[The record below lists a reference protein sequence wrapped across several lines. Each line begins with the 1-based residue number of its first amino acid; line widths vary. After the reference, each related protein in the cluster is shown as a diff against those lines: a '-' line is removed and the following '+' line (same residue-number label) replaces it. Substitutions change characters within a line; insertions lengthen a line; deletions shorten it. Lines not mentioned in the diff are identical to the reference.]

1 MENTKSMLSRKQ
13 FLGSLL
19 LAACWVPGASA
30 QSAAAGA
37 LSLDRYTAAE
47 LAQRAVRLK
56 QQADQSGTGSA
67 SEVLAKYPGHFTVL
81 GFRDKSGEA
90 ELHTSAEDIDVVLN
104 GTATLITGGS
114 MAGAKTTGP
123 GELRGPSIEGG
134 QKVVLKKGDILRIPA
149 NTPHQM
155 LIPEGASLTYF
166 VIKVETPAAA
176 HP

>member
-1 MENTKSMLSRKQ
+1 MSNLKQ
-13 FLGSLL
+13 FHAALL
-19 LAACWVPGASA
+19 LAMCGVPGVYA
-30 QSAAAGA
+30 QSASTAAST
-37 LSLDRYTAAE
+37 LPLDRYTAAQ
-47 LAQRAVRLK
+47 LAQRALQLK

-90 ELHTSAEDIDVVLN
+90 ELHTGAEDIDFVLD

-123 GELRGPSIEGG
+123 GEQRGPSIQGG
-134 QKVVLKKGDILRIPA
+134 QRVVLTKGDILRIPA

-155 LIPEGASLTYF
+155 LIPQGASLTYF
-166 VIKVETPAAA
+166 VIKVATPAAT